1 MERSAIP
8 RSPWPIS
15 LKRRSNAAMLSLPRL
30 PLRKFSDSRLLQ
42 FTARLPSVPRSP
54 LRRRHARSPRLL
66 QKPTF
71 SRHRRFLGGA
81 AVASRRP
88 SPFQFFARDESFF
101 LCLLEISSVSVIDS
115 QRFSFVLF
123 HFFNEKFRWKN

>member
-15 LKRRSNAAMLSLPRL
+15 SGDRTPQCSLLPPRL

-101 LCLLEISSVSVIDS
+101 LCLLEISSVSVIDLR
-115 QRFSFVLF
+115 RFSFVLF